1 MNRDAASPE
10 SDLKAETFHGQSW
23 SAAAPALAL
32 LTTIGFF
39 NFSGRVVFAPLV
51 PEIEKSLVISH
62 AEAGSLFF
70 FVSAG
75 YFVSLVCSGWVAA
88 RLEHRKTIIVS
99 SVGVGL
105 ALAATSL
112 GDSLAAMRIELLVLG
127 AAAGLYLPSAIAT
140 LADLIRPDHWGKAMA
155 VHELAPNL
163 GLVAVPLVAEWI
175 MSLSSW
181 RAVPVVLGACAAMLG
196 MIYAR
201 AGRGGRFPGQV
212 PKISSVRVFLKDP
225 AFLLVTAL
233 FALGISST
241 LGIYTMLPVYLVSEH
256 GFARPDANLFVALS
270 RVSGL
275 FMALAGGWAAD
286 RFGPFRTMAVIFLV
300 TGISTVALGLA
311 PGRWVLAV
319 VFVQPLLAVC
329 FFPAGFSALSRIG
342 PPASRNIA
350 VSLAVPAAFM
360 FGAGVVP
367 GVIGLCGDVA
377 SFSLGIVLVGFLVSG
392 GGAVAL
398 RLRRLGAAPGRE

>member
-1 MNRDAASPE
+1 MNPDAAYPE
-10 SDLKAETFHGQSW
+10 SESNAATAHGETWG
-23 SAAAPALAL
+23 AAAGALVL
-32 LTTIGFF
+32 LTAIGFF

-51 PEIEKSLVISH
+51 PEIEKALVITH

-75 YFVSLVCSGWVAA
+75 YFVSLLCSGWAAA
-88 RLEHRKTIIVS
+88 RLEHRKTIILS
-99 SVGVGL
+99 SVGVGI

-112 GDSLAAMRIELLVLG
+112 GDSLAAMRVELFVLG

-140 LADLIRPDHWGKAMA
+140 LTALIRPDHWGKAMA

-163 GLVAVPLVAEWI
+163 GLVVVPLLAEWI
-175 MSLSSW
+175 MSLHSW
-181 RAVPVVLGACAAMLG
+181 RAVPVVLGACAVILG
-196 MIYAR
+196 MVYAR
-201 AGRGGRFPGQV
+201 AGRGGRFAGQA
-212 PKISSVRVFLKDP
+212 PKVSEVRVFLKDP
-225 AFLLVTAL
+225 AFLLVTTL

-241 LGIYTMLPVYLVSEH
+241 LGIYTMLPIYLVAEH

-275 FMALAGGWAAD
+275 LMALAGGWAAD
-286 RFGPFRTMAVIFLV
+286 RFGPFRTMVVIFLV
-300 TGISTVALGLA
+300 TGLSTVCLGIV

-350 VSLAVPAAFM
+350 VSLAVPVAFM
-360 FGAGVVP
+360 FGGGVVP

-377 SFSLGIVLVGFLVSG
+377 SFSLGIVLVGLLVSG
-392 GGAVAL
+392 GAAVAL
-398 RLRRLGAAPGRE
+398 RLRRLGATHGHG